1 MFPNFRF
8 LADSQ
13 GCQHMSSQT
22 SSSAEEN
29 SGSSAE
35 SLSVLVAQQ
44 YSASAAL
51 RALDLR
57 NRRLI
62 SGDLLHLQDVWP
74 ADMQVLNLVSV

>member
-1 MFPNFRF
+1 
-8 LADSQ
+8 
-13 GCQHMSSQT
+13 MSSQT